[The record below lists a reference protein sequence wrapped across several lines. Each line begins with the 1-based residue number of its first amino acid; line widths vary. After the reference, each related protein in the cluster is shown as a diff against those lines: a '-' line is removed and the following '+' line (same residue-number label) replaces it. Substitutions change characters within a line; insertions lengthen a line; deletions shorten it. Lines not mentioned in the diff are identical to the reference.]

1 MGKIQKFL
9 VLFIIIVIFSGCKKR
24 FQDIATERFEF
35 VIDSLNKE
43 NIKEDQ
49 IAISHKGKPDEA
61 RFKKETLICSND
73 TAFIQTFNLHWIM
86 YTGEPADKLCF
97 FAICKNREG
106 KVYELFKPVAWLEKV
121 QMDSYVSK
129 LNEKKA
135 LIDAIYKACLIAGEE
150 KQI

>member
-1 MGKIQKFL
+1 MTGASYGKMQKFL

-49 IAISHKGKPDEA
+49 IAISHKGRPDEA
-61 RFKKETLICSND
+61 RFKKETLICCND
-73 TAFIQTFNLHWIM
+73 TAFIQTFNLHWII

-97 FAICKNREG
+97 LPYVKT
-106 KVYELFKPVAWLEKV
+106 EKV
-121 QMDSYVSK
+121 KFTNY
-129 LNEKKA
+129 LN
-135 LIDAIYKACLIAGEE
+135 
-150 KQI
+150 Q

>member
-1 MGKIQKFL
+1 MEKYLKFL
-9 VLFIIIVIFSGCKKR
+9 VLFAIIVIFAGCKKS
-24 FQDIATERFEF
+24 FQDTATKRFEF
-35 VIDSLNKE
+35 VIDSLNKK
-43 NIKEDQ
+43 NIEEDQ
-49 IAISHKGKPDEA
+49 FAISHKGRPDKA
-61 RFKKETLICSND
+61 RFKKETLICCND
-73 TAFIQTFNLHWIM
+73 TAFIQTFNLHWII

-106 KVYELFKPVAWLEKV
+106 KVYELFKPVEWLEKV